1 MKLIH
6 TIQTL
11 IQEAEDNLYN
21 ATLTNDNS
29 SEIEE
34 LERKVEETLNLLEI
48 YKNLF

>member
-1 MKLIH
+1 MKLLD

-11 IQEAEDNLYN
+11 IQEAEDNLYI

-34 LERKVEETLNLLEI
+34 LERKVEDSLNLLKI
-48 YKNLF
+48 YKNLS